1 VGGLLGGL
9 GRRMANRGNNNSGS
23 APPSAPGR
31 TTFMTMSNE
40 VLGVTTTVSDA
51 DVAIPAGFKEA
62 R

>member
-1 VGGLLGGL
+1 
-9 GRRMANRGNNNSGS
+9 
-23 APPSAPGR
+23 
-31 TTFMTMSNE
+31 MTMSNE